1 MSPVA
6 KTTAQRLNQWEVVL
20 GQYDYTIMHIAGH
33 RNCWGDLLSRWVT
46 APSVSVRV
54 SAVYAASEPDETLPF
69 KQVIQ
74 DAQQASRANLGT
86 LAAGA
91 TSFMTDDMQAT
102 LDDEGIVR
110 LHVNGRALLWIPGG
124 AKQLQAR
131 LMVCAHMKEAGHR
144 GAVAT
149 LQRLT
154 ECCRWFRTE
163 EHVDEFVKQCLHYM
177 DDLFVGA
184 SGPLGDDGLDK
195 DGGYSY
201 TLVMMD
207 DMSNWVWLEPTGA

>member
-1 MSPVA
+1 MANTFKRLWSTFLWTGVHIYTDHRNLAYTFDPEACVSPVA

-91 TSFMTDDMQAT
+91 TSFMTDDGQVT
-102 LDDEGIVR
+102 LDDEGLFRLQVDGVR
-110 LHVNGRALLWIPGG
+110 CFGFRAELSRSRCG
-124 AKQLQAR
+124 
-131 LMVCAHMKEAGHR
+131 
-144 GAVAT
+144 
-149 LQRLT
+149 
-154 ECCRWFRTE
+154 
-163 EHVDEFVKQCLHYM
+163 
-177 DDLFVGA
+177 
-184 SGPLGDDGLDK
+184 
-195 DGGYSY
+195 
-201 TLVMMD
+201 
-207 DMSNWVWLEPTGA
+207 